1 MNVKQERYEYTHAL
15 EMDGQ
20 VFHVR
25 EMLRCQEKEQ
35 LA

>member
-1 MNVKQERYEYTHAL
+1 MNIKRERFEYSHAL

-25 EMLRCQEKEQ
+25 EMLPFQEKEQ